1 MISFSVREIF
11 SSVIYSILFGG
22 LLAIF
27 FEFSRIISF
36 LPETISLLF
45 HKIPFSNVKKFY
57 ARGLSIFQIIF
68 FFFLFTM
75 GSILLSYFVLDGMVR
90 IYVIILS
97 LIGFFLVRKW
107 VFYVLVWIMYS
118 FLSAILYPIAKLWR
132 KKHL

>member
-1 MISFSVREIF
+1 MISFSVCEIF

-36 LPETISLLF
+36 LPETIYLVF
-45 HKIPFSNVKKFY
+45 NKMPFSFIKEIY
-57 ARGLSIFQIIF
+57 AKEQTITQIIF
-68 FFFLFTM
+68 LFFLFTS
-75 GSILLSYFVLDGMVR
+75 GLILLSYFVLDGMVR

-97 LIGFFLVRKW
+97 LIGFTLVRKS
-107 VFYVLVWIMYS
+107 VFYALGWILYTS
-118 FLSAILYPIAKLWR
+118 VRVILYPIAKLWR

>member
-27 FEFSRIISF
+27 IEFSRIISF

-45 HKIPFSNVKKFY
+45 NKTPFSNVKKFY
-57 ARGLSIFQIIF
+57 AREPSIFQIIS
-68 FFFLFTM
+68 FFFLFTL

-90 IYVIILS
+90 IYVIILL

-107 VFYVLVWIMYS
+107 VICQNLEQKKSLIILFYLTNIN
-118 FLSAILYPIAKLWR
+118 LNDKI
-132 KKHL
+132 